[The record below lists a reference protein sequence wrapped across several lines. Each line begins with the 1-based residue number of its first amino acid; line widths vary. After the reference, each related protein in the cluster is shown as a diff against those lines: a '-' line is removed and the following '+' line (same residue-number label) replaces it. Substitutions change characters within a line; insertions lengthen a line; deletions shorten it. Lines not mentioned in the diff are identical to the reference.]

1 MKKGFTL
8 VSLVLYVM
16 LFFTFTVFATA
27 ISTNLNHELLSE
39 KGRVIVNESYIKLYT
54 NLINS
59 AKRSHSVDVI
69 ENKIMFSNGDT
80 YEYNLDNKEISK
92 NSGNLVYNTESYAVT
107 NLADILSVSNNINDI
122 DLVKC
127 FSINVSFKKYNETIT
142 KDIVITVGDE
152 LYE

>member
-1 MKKGFTL
+1 MKKGFTV

-59 AKRSHSVDVI
+59 AKKSHSVDII
-69 ENKIMFSNGDT
+69 ENTIIFSNGDI

-92 NSGNLVYNTESYAVT
+92 NSGDLVYNMESYAVS
-107 NLADILSVSNNINDI
+107 NLGDILGVSNDINDI

>member
-1 MKKGFTL
+1 MKKGFTV

-59 AKRSHSVDVI
+59 AKDSHSVDVI
-69 ENKIMFSNGDT
+69 ENTIIFSNGDI
-80 YEYNLDNKEISK
+80 YEYNLDNKELSK
-92 NSGNLVYNTESYAVT
+92 NSGNLVYNMESYTVS
-107 NLADILSVSNNINDI
+107 NLEDILGVSNDINDI

-127 FSINVSFKKYNETIT
+127 FRINVSFKKYNETIT

>member
-1 MKKGFTL
+1 MKKGFTM

-27 ISTNLNHELLSE
+27 ISTNLNYKVLSE
-39 KGRVIVNESYIKLYT
+39 KGKVIVNENYIKLYT

-59 AKRSHSVDVI
+59 AKTSTSVDI
-69 ENKIMFSNGDT
+69 INNKIIFSNGDL
-80 YEYNLDNKEISK
+80 YEYNSVSKELFK
-92 NSGNLVYNTESYAVT
+92 NSGNILQNVENFNIT
-107 NLADILSVSNNINDI
+107 NLESILGTSNNISDM

-127 FSINVSFKKYNETIT
+127 FSLNVIFKKYNETIS

-152 LYE
+152 IYE